1 MKILK
6 LAFQNFFR
14 NFWLSLTSIVI
25 ILLMIFALTF
35 LYSINA
41 LGNQA
46 LQNISEKMDLGI
58 YFKENINQQTLN
70 EMIAELEN
78 CPEIK
83 EIEYLSASDSLVKFK
98 ERHQEDPLILK
109 SLEELGENPLGSSL
123 SLKLINPAEH
133 QATLNIVGQKKYQ
146 EIIHNQNFYDYQELI
161 ALFDNFN
168 NKIYHIGLMISAIFL
183 IITILVIFTAIK
195 MGAISRQKEI
205 KIMRL
210 VGASSFFIRAPFLI
224 EGSLY
229 ALTAWLLN
237 LAIVWPLSLFIQP
250 QINNFLQ
257 IDFNLFNFLR
267 FQSLQFWISLL
278 VFSVLISM
286 IASSLAVN
294 KYART

>member
-58 YFKENINQQTLN
+58 YFKENINQQTLS

>member
-14 NFWLSLTSIVI
+14 NFWLSLTSIII
-25 ILLMIFALTF
+25 ILLMIFALTL

-58 YFKENINQQTLN
+58 YFKENLNQQTLN
-70 EMIAELEN
+70 EMITELEN

-83 EIEYLSASDSLVKFK
+83 EIEYLSANDSLIKFK

-133 QATLNIVGQKKYQ
+133 QVTLNIVGQEKYQ

-168 NKIYHIGLMISAIFL
+168 NKIYHIGLIISAIFL

-278 VFSVLISM
+278 VFSILISM

>member
-14 NFWLSLTSIVI
+14 NFWLSLTSIII
-25 ILLMIFALTF
+25 ILLMIFVLTF

-46 LQNISEKMDLGI
+46 LQNISDKMDLGI
-58 YFKENINQQTLN
+58 YFKENINQNILN
-70 EMIAELEN
+70 EMIAELES
-78 CPEIK
+78 CPEVK
-83 EIEYLSASDSLVKFK
+83 EIEYLNSADSLIKFK
-98 ERHQEDPLILK
+98 ERHQEDTLILK

-123 SLKLINPAEH
+123 SLKLIDPTKH
-133 QATLNIVGQKKYQ
+133 QTTLAIVGQEKYQ

-161 ALFDNFN
+161 ALFNNFN
-168 NKIYHIGLMISAIFL
+168 NKIYHLGLVVSGIFL

-210 VGASSFFIRAPFLI
+210 VGASSSFIRAPFLI

-237 LAIVWPLSLFIQP
+237 LALIWPLSLFIQP

-257 IDFNLFNFLR
+257 IDFDLFYFLR
-267 FQSLQFWISLL
+267 FQSLQFWIILL
-278 VFSVLISM
+278 IFSILISM
-286 IASSLAVN
+286 MASFLAVN